1 MHDKRMIYPWTDD
14 DISKIVRN
22 FDSFDIARA
31 IIIPSIKQRRCQ
43 LWVDSLAS
51 PSVVLWRLKM
61 LNVLVGDWNCDE
73 ASELVSMLEPEQ
85 VLIAPDKEWSSLVRK
100 ISGACLE
107 IHRRTKFS
115 PKSLEIKHLCE
126 LRDSLSEE
134 HTIERMDLKTVK
146 SLDKR
151 IHLYIPMFF
160 GSSVDFF
167 EKGIG
172 FCIKERGRVVSSA
185 TTLAPFIDEFE
196 AQVNT
201 INDSRY
207 RRKGF
212 ATAVSAALLVHA
224 LEHGLIPHW
233 DAENE
238 VSVRLAL
245 KLGYVDPKP
254 YESIFVKEHQS
265 KEDSSEPFNSLFS
278 TR

>member
-1 MHDKRMIYPWTDD
+1 MHDRRMIYPWTDD
-14 DISKIVRN
+14 DISKIVRI

-51 PSVVLWRLKM
+51 PSAVLWRLKM
-61 LNVLVGDWNCDE
+61 LNVLAGDWNCDE

-85 VLIAPDKEWSSLVRK
+85 VLIAPDMEWSNIVRK
-100 ISGACLE
+100 IWGAHLE
-107 IHRRTKFS
+107 IHRRTRFS
-115 PKSLEIKHLCE
+115 PKSLEIKYLCE
-126 LRDSLSEE
+126 SRDNFSEGY
-134 HTIERMDLKTVK
+134 TIERMDLITVK

-160 GSSVDFF
+160 GSSADFF

-172 FCIKERGRVVSSA
+172 FCIKDGGKVVSSA

-207 RRKGF
+207 RRKGL
-212 ATAVSAALLVHA
+212 ATAVSSALLVYA
-224 LEHGLIPHW
+224 LEHDLIPHW
-233 DAENE
+233 DAENDI
-238 VSVRLAL
+238 SVKLAL
-245 KLGYVDPKP
+245 ILGYTDPQP
-254 YESIFVKEHQS
+254 YESYVIKS
-265 KEDSSEPFNSLFS
+265 FNIL
-278 TR
+278 TRYS